1 MAPSSP
7 RRKRRV
13 WVLPF
18 LALLALLFLLSTGK
32 RGFLQQIRVRRDRA
46 RIEQE
51 IQRLEV
57 LKKQLE
63 EEKKK
68 LADPAVVEK
77 IAREQY
83 GMAKKNEKVLHVVPK
98 NGDK

>member
-1 MAPSSP
+1 MAPLSQ

-18 LALLALLFLLSTGK
+18 LAFLALLFLLSTGK
-32 RGFLQQIRVRRDRA
+32 RGFLQQVRVRRDRA
-46 RIEQE
+46 RIEKE
-51 IQRLEV
+51 IQRL
-57 LKKQLE
+57 KTQKMQLE

>member
-1 MAPSSP
+1 MPYLSK
-7 RRKRRV
+7 RRKKRA
-13 WVLPF
+13 WILPF
-18 LALLALLFLLSTGK
+18 AAFLALLFLLSTGK
-32 RGFLQQIRVRRDRA
+32 RGFIRQIRVRRDRA
-46 RIEQE
+46 RIEEE
-51 IQRLEV
+51 IRRLEAQ
-57 LKKQLE
+57 KQRLE

-77 IAREQY
+77 LAREQY